1 MKLAYVVA
9 VLASAAAAAARSVPL
24 HEERV
29 EVGVS
34 ILLCTGD
41 NASGSCTRR
50 DYPLGQCQLLTA
62 DLYQNTRT
70 FVVESHDV
78 ECMPRLVNCDG
89 TCMSPTG
96 CTFGAVDDNYK
107 HKWDLRAIGWDKY
120 IQSFDCRMK
129 TKA

>member
-1 MKLAYVVA
+1 MKLACVVA
-9 VLASAAAAAARSVPL
+9 VLASAAAARSVPP
-24 HEERV
+24 HEERG
-29 EVGVS
+29 EVGAS

-50 DYPLGQCQLLTA
+50 DYPLGQCQQLTT

-70 FVVESHDV
+70 FAVESHDV

-89 TCMSPTG
+89 ACMSPTG

-120 IQSFDCRMK
+120 IRSFDCRMK